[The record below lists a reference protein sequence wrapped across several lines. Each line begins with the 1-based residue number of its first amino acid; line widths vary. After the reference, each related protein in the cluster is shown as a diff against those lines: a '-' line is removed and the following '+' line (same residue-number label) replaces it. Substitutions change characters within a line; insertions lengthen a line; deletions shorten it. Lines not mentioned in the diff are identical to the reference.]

1 MKLFYSCFYLFI
13 LLFLSACSNHAN
25 VNLSYEK
32 AFVNKQCDENTLTLK
47 NADKDTIYT
56 GLNLASLAR
65 VCKDYEKSNAFF
77 DKAEEAYKYDV
88 DLQNGLQKA
97 TRNFSEILLNDT
109 INDYQG
115 YFYERIM
122 LNTYKGLNYM
132 SLGDF
137 KNARVEFNRALYRQ
151 DRMKEYFYDYIQKA
165 QEEYQKELQKDKK
178 TYASFKQNLNP
189 IYKQYDNL
197 LSTFN
202 ANKNY
207 TNIYASYLSA
217 LFFFFDKDYIKA
229 YDLLKEV
236 ALSDVKNKQLQKQFQ
251 VFEKFTHLKTSF
263 PQQKYI
269 FIIYEDGFSA
279 TKEEF
284 DLTLPFVFNDN
295 LANISV
301 AFAYLKSRNASYK
314 FLQSQDEKTQNLIY
328 FDDIIASEFKTLL
341 PSMVMK
347 TLASSALKTSINLA
361 IANNDSSGFLS
372 FISTVSTA
380 LINKA
385 DLRMWQALPKSASIL
400 MLKNE
405 GLVKIYNDKEKI
417 IFEDELEK
425 DKNYIVLI
433 RSFVPNSNIIYKIK
447 EK

>member
-1 MKLFYSCFYLFI
+1 MRLFVFCIVAMF
-13 LLFLSACSNHAN
+13 FLNACSNHAN
-25 VNLSYEK
+25 INSTYEN
-32 AFVNKQCDENTLTLK
+32 AFINKQCDENTLALN
-47 NADKDTIYT
+47 NAQKDTIYT

-65 VCKDYEKSNAFF
+65 ICKDYEKSNAFF
-77 DKAEEAYKYDV
+77 DKAEEAYKIDV
-88 DLQNGLQKA
+88 DLQNNAQK
-97 TRNFSEILLNDT
+97 TIKNFSEILLNDT

-151 DRMKEYFYDYIQKA
+151 DRMKEEFYSYIQKA
-165 QEEYQKELQKDKK
+165 QDTYKKELQKDKILY
-178 TYASFKQNLNP
+178 TSFYQNLNP

-197 LSTFN
+197 LSSFN
-202 ANKNY
+202 ASKNF
-207 TNIYASYLSA
+207 TNIYATYVSA

-229 YDLLKEV
+229 YELLKEV
-236 ALSDVKNKQLQKQFQ
+236 ALADVKNTQLQKQFQ
-251 VFEKFTHLKTSF
+251 LFENFTHIKTNF
-263 PQQKYI
+263 PKQKYI
-269 FIIYEDGFSA
+269 FIIYENGFSV
-279 TKEEF
+279 TKKEF
-284 DLTLPFVFNDN
+284 NLTLPFIFNDN
-295 LANISV
+295 IANISV
-301 AFAYLKSRNASYK
+301 AFAYLKARNASYK
-314 FLQSQDEKTQNLIY
+314 FLQTQDEKTQDLIY

-361 IANNDSSGFLS
+361 IANNDSSGILS
-372 FISTVSTA
+372 FISTISTA

-400 MLKNE
+400 MVKNE
-405 GLVKIYNDKEKI
+405 GLAQIYDDKHKI
-417 IFEDELEK
+417 IFEDKLEK
-425 DKNYIVLI
+425 DKNYILLI

-447 EK
+447 EQ

>member
-1 MKLFYSCFYLFI
+1 MRLFVFCIVAMF
-13 LLFLSACSNHAN
+13 FLNACSNHAN
-25 VNLSYEK
+25 INSTYEN
-32 AFVNKQCDENTLTLK
+32 AFINKQCDENTLALN
-47 NADKDTIYT
+47 NAQKDTIYT

-65 VCKDYEKSNAFF
+65 ICKDYEKSNAFF
-77 DKAEEAYKYDV
+77 DKAEEAYKIDV
-88 DLQNGLQKA
+88 DLQNNAQK
-97 TRNFSEILLNDT
+97 TIKNFSEILLNDT

-151 DRMKEYFYDYIQKA
+151 DRMKEEFYSYIQKA
-165 QEEYQKELQKDKK
+165 QDTYKKELQKDKILY
-178 TYASFKQNLNP
+178 TSFYQNLNP

-197 LSTFN
+197 LSSFN
-202 ANKNY
+202 ASKNF
-207 TNIYASYLSA
+207 TNIYATYVSA

-229 YDLLKEV
+229 YELLKEV
-236 ALSDVKNKQLQKQFQ
+236 ALADVKNTQLQKQFQ
-251 VFEKFTHLKTSF
+251 LFENFTHIKTNF
-263 PQQKYI
+263 PKQKYI
-269 FIIYEDGFSA
+269 FIIYENGFSA
-279 TKEEF
+279 TKKEF
-284 DLTLPFVFNDN
+284 NLTLPFIFNDN
-295 LANISV
+295 IANISV
-301 AFAYLKSRNASYK
+301 AFAYLKARNASYK
-314 FLQSQDEKTQNLIY
+314 FLQTQDEKTQDLIY

-361 IANNDSSGFLS
+361 IANNDSSGILS
-372 FISTVSTA
+372 FISTISTA

-400 MLKNE
+400 MVKNE
-405 GLVKIYNDKEKI
+405 GLAQIYDDKHKI
-417 IFEDELEK
+417 IFEDKLEK
-425 DKNYIVLI
+425 DKNYILLI

-447 EK
+447 EQ

>member
-1 MKLFYSCFYLFI
+1 MRLFVFCIVTMF
-13 LLFLSACSNHAN
+13 FLNACSNHAN
-25 VNLSYEK
+25 INSTYEK
-32 AFVNKQCDENTLTLK
+32 AFINKQCDENTLALNNTQ
-47 NADKDTIYT
+47 KDTIYT

-65 VCKDYEKSNAFF
+65 ICKDYEKSNAFF
-77 DKAEEAYKYDV
+77 DKAEEAYKIDV
-88 DLQNGLQKA
+88 DLQNNAQK
-97 TRNFSEILLNDT
+97 TIKNFSEILLNDT

-151 DRMKEYFYDYIQKA
+151 DRMKEEFYSYIQKA
-165 QEEYQKELQKDKK
+165 QDTYKKELQKDKNLY
-178 TYASFKQNLNP
+178 TSFYQNLNP

-197 LSTFN
+197 LSSFN
-202 ANKNY
+202 ASKNF
-207 TNIYASYLSA
+207 TNIYATYVSA

-229 YDLLKEV
+229 YELLKEV
-236 ALSDVKNKQLQKQFQ
+236 ALADVKNTQLQKQFQ
-251 VFEKFTHLKTSF
+251 LFENFTHIKTNF
-263 PQQKYI
+263 PKQKYI
-269 FIIYEDGFSA
+269 FIIYENGFSA
-279 TKEEF
+279 TKKEF
-284 DLTLPFVFNDN
+284 NLTLPFIFNDN
-295 LANISV
+295 IANISV
-301 AFAYLKSRNASYK
+301 AFAYLKARNASYK
-314 FLQSQDEKTQNLIY
+314 FLQTQDEKTQDLIY

-361 IANNDSSGFLS
+361 IANNDSSGILS
-372 FISTVSTA
+372 FISTISTT

-400 MLKNE
+400 MIKNE
-405 GLVKIYNDKEKI
+405 GLTQIYDDKHKI

-425 DKNYIVLI
+425 DKNYILLI

-447 EK
+447 EQ

>member
-1 MKLFYSCFYLFI
+1 MRLFVFCIVTMF
-13 LLFLSACSNHAN
+13 FLNACSNHAN
-25 VNLSYEK
+25 INSTYEK
-32 AFVNKQCDENTLTLK
+32 AFINKQCDENTLALNNTQ
-47 NADKDTIYT
+47 KDTIYT

-65 VCKDYEKSNAFF
+65 ICKDYEKSNAFF
-77 DKAEEAYKYDV
+77 DKAEEAYKIDV
-88 DLQNGLQKA
+88 DLQNNAQK
-97 TRNFSEILLNDT
+97 TIKNFSEILLNDT

-151 DRMKEYFYDYIQKA
+151 DRMKEEFYSYIQKA
-165 QEEYQKELQKDKK
+165 QDTYKKELQKDKNLY
-178 TYASFKQNLNP
+178 TSFYQNLNP

-197 LSTFN
+197 LSSFN
-202 ANKNY
+202 ASKNF
-207 TNIYASYLSA
+207 TNIYATYVSA

-229 YDLLKEV
+229 YELLKEV
-236 ALSDVKNKQLQKQFQ
+236 ALADVKNTQLQKQFQ
-251 VFEKFTHLKTSF
+251 LFENFTHIKTNF
-263 PQQKYI
+263 PKQKYI
-269 FIIYEDGFSA
+269 FIIYENGFSA
-279 TKEEF
+279 TKKEF
-284 DLTLPFVFNDN
+284 NLTLPFIFNDN
-295 LANISV
+295 IANISV
-301 AFAYLKSRNASYK
+301 AFAYLKARNASYK
-314 FLQSQDEKTQNLIY
+314 FLQTQDEKTQDLIY

-361 IANNDSSGFLS
+361 IANNDSSGILS
-372 FISTVSTA
+372 FISTISTT

-400 MLKNE
+400 MVKNE
-405 GLVKIYNDKEKI
+405 GLTQIYDDKHKI

-425 DKNYIVLI
+425 DKNYILLI

-447 EK
+447 EQ

>member
-1 MKLFYSCFYLFI
+1 MRLFVFCIVTMF
-13 LLFLSACSNHAN
+13 FLNACSNHAN
-25 VNLSYEK
+25 INSTYEK
-32 AFVNKQCDENTLTLK
+32 AFINKQCDENTLALNNTQ
-47 NADKDTIYT
+47 KDTIYT

-65 VCKDYEKSNAFF
+65 ICKDYEKSNAFF
-77 DKAEEAYKYDV
+77 DKAEEAYKIDV
-88 DLQNGLQKA
+88 DLQNNAQK
-97 TRNFSEILLNDT
+97 TIKNFSEILLNDT

-151 DRMKEYFYDYIQKA
+151 DRMKEEFYSYIQKA
-165 QEEYQKELQKDKK
+165 QDAYKKELQKDKNLY
-178 TYASFKQNLNP
+178 TSFYQNLNP

-197 LSTFN
+197 LSSFN
-202 ANKNY
+202 ASKNF
-207 TNIYASYLSA
+207 TNIYATYVSA

-236 ALSDVKNKQLQKQFQ
+236 ALADVKNTQLQKQFQ
-251 VFEKFTHLKTSF
+251 LFENFTHIKTNF
-263 PQQKYI
+263 PKQKYI
-269 FIIYEDGFSA
+269 FIIYENGFSA
-279 TKEEF
+279 NKKEF
-284 DLTLPFVFNDN
+284 NLTLPFIFNDN
-295 LANISV
+295 IANISV
-301 AFAYLKSRNASYK
+301 AFAYLKARNASYK
-314 FLQSQDEKTQNLIY
+314 FLQTQDEKTQDLIY

-361 IANNDSSGFLS
+361 IANNDSSGILS
-372 FISTVSTA
+372 FISTIGTA

-400 MLKNE
+400 MIKNE
-405 GLVKIYNDKEKI
+405 GLTQIYDDKHKI

-425 DKNYIVLI
+425 DKNYILLI

-447 EK
+447 EQ